1 MVCLFLLSFRVGGG
15 DTREDI
21 HTTSFSD
28 LHSRNFTLYW
38 AYYDSGFSTVLTD
51 LAADKERTQA
61 SNHMAQF
68 SFPPVSGPLE
78 IICGCGTMCPRFPK
92 IALISHI
99 LSSCPHKY
107 NCQTMS
113 RFGLRKYCSH
123 MHGLGALG
131 SQKQVFPF
139 FLEIV
144 KVRAQRGS

>member
-61 SNHMAQF
+61 SNRMAQF
-68 SFPPVSGPLE
+68 SLPPVSGPFE
-78 IICGCGTMCPRFPK
+78 IICGYRDHVSQ
-92 IALISHI
+92 ISYDSSHFTYSVL
-99 LSSCPHKY
+99 LSP
-107 NCQTMS
+107 
-113 RFGLRKYCSH
+113 
-123 MHGLGALG
+123 
-131 SQKQVFPF
+131 
-139 FLEIV
+139 
-144 KVRAQRGS
+144 